1 MIRDFE
7 TILQYAKK
15 LGPKTLAVAAAED
28 DDVLKAVEYARLEG
42 IINAI
47 LIGDKERIEAML
59 KENCIAPEEYVI
71 LDEKSKEEACGKA
84 VHLVKTG
91 RASTIMKGFVDT
103 SIILKAVLKKETGL
117 FVDGLLSHVG
127 VLKVDRYDKFFIIY
141 RPLSNFGSWLIT

>member
-47 LIGDKERIEAML
+47 LIGDKERIEAMCTWL
-59 KENCIAPEEYVI
+59 KQAAP
-71 LDEKSKEEACGKA
+71 
-84 VHLVKTG
+84 
-91 RASTIMKGFVDT
+91 R
-103 SIILKAVLKKETGL
+103 
-117 FVDGLLSHVG
+117 LL
-127 VLKVDRYDKFFIIY
+127 
-141 RPLSNFGSWLIT
+141 